1 MTSKPGPVI
10 RRGVIVALI
19 AWVPWGTGI
28 VLTNVVFPT
37 RQDHDGL
44 WVPVGYLLIFAVFA
58 FAGLTPASG
67 RSRVAAGAVAGAVLG
82 LLTIATFAVVDNV
95 FLRIVSQQQAKIEG
109 LRESG
114 MTSMRGFINT
124 GLVPAGIFMT
134 LEFAVF
140 GILLAAVGGAV
151 YDLRRSSAPGL
162 SYLPLK
168 K

>member
-1 MTSKPGPVI
+1 
-10 RRGVIVALI
+10 
-19 AWVPWGTGI
+19 
-28 VLTNVVFPT
+28 
-37 RQDHDGL
+37 
-44 WVPVGYLLIFAVFA
+44 
-58 FAGLTPASG
+58 
-67 RSRVAAGAVAGAVLG
+67 
-82 LLTIATFAVVDNV
+82 
-95 FLRIVSQQQAKIEG
+95 
-109 LRESG
+109 
-114 MTSMRGFINT
+114 MRGFINT